1 MANFIR
7 VPMYGATSGSKVR
20 YGLVNVTNAYDV
32 AVSGSDEHIRIFTTV
47 PADTNDVQVNI
58 IEYKGGSA
66 VVTSQDL
73 LNFKN
78 LIIQANQEPGSNPI
92 FNLEGL
98 ALQTDQAGRDKY
110 YVDDFT
116 MSSIAFT

>member
-78 LIIQANQEPGSNPI
+78 LIVVSILVHVESVVTLTPQVVFLNAN
-92 FNLEGL
+92 
-98 ALQTDQAGRDKY
+98 
-110 YVDDFT
+110 
-116 MSSIAFT
+116 M